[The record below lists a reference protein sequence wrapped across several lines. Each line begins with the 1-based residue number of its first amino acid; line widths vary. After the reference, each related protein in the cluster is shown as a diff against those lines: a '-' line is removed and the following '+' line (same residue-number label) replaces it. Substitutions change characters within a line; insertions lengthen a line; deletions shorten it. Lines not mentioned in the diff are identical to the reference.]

1 MNGTALFLPGMF
13 RPQDKLEKTVTVQNE
28 YKYHVAC
35 ENADKYQY
43 FEIDGSALSNDIHI
57 GLSQF
62 SGHTDK
68 KWEIVIGG
76 WGGTQSVLRLRD
88 ATTNIQRLA
97 LPHSKTFYNSIRGNI
112 QVSVSDGELI
122 VRVNGEDFLK
132 YTDNSIK
139 KSELKYVL
147 LSGGW
152 GGQGTYKIVGTPIE
166 GDGKFSISKSTF
178 FRSRHSSTN
187 FNNKTDNSR
196 SRYR

>member
-1 MNGTALFLPGMF
+1 MF
-13 RPQDKLEKTVTVQNE
+13 GPQDKLEKTVTVQNE

-57 GLSQF
+57 GLSEF
-62 SGHTDK
+62 SGQTDK

-139 KSELKYVL
+139 KSELKYLL

-152 GGQGTYKIVGTPIE
+152 GGQGTYKVVGTPIE
-166 GDGKFSISKSTF
+166 GDETFSIPISTY
-178 FRSRHSSTN
+178 FRSCHPSTDSN
-187 FNNKTDNSR
+187 YTANNKTDNSR
-196 SRYR
+196 SRYQ